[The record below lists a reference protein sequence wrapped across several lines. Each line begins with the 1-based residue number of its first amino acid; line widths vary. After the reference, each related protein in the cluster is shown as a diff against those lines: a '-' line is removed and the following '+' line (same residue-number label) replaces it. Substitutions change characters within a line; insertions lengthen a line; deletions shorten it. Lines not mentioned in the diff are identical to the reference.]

1 MNPTKE
7 ILSHILE
14 AIKATLEEMIKEERK
29 AYLEENTQTKANG
42 YYTRD
47 LRTPIGKL
55 KELRVARTR
64 DGGFNTKL
72 LLYRKSHMP

>member
-42 YYTRD
+42 CYTGD
-47 LRTPIGKL
+47 LRAP
-55 KELRVARTR
+55 
-64 DGGFNTKL
+64 N
-72 LLYRKSHMP
+72 